1 MVLLGPTENIRREV
15 GVGEMKVGVACI
27 LKVGFFF
34 FNNCFQFSSDA
45 PLPEMRKPSSHCTDS
60 VSLSPTLLPFHLP
73 LSPLSP
79 PPNNAEVVIN
89 GHIHM

>member
-34 FNNCFQFSSDA
+34 SIIVSN
-45 PLPEMRKPSSHCTDS
+45 LVLMR
-60 VSLSPTLLPFHLP
+60 LSQK
-73 LSPLSP
+73 
-79 PPNNAEVVIN
+79 
-89 GHIHM
+89 